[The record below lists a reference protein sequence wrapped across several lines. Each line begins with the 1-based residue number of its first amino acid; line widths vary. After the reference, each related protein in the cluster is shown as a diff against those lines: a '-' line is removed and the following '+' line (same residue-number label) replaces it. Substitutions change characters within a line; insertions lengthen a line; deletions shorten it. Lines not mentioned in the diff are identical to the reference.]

1 VTFAPQTLKPFA
13 KSHRKAEQ
21 SDTWSWARSRSCG
34 RRGGAVRLVGMNGAR
49 LTVIG
54 ALIILLG
61 ALGNAITVRQPTAV
75 IGFLVALLG
84 AWWLI
89 MGAARRDD
97 PWAKRIVA
105 LIRPR

>member
-1 VTFAPQTLKPFA
+1 
-13 KSHRKAEQ
+13 
-21 SDTWSWARSRSCG
+21 
-34 RRGGAVRLVGMNGAR
+34 MNGAR

>member
-1 VTFAPQTLKPFA
+1 VT
-13 KSHRKAEQ
+13 R
-21 SDTWSWARSRSCG
+21 WSCEGWRSS
-34 RRGGAVRLVGMNGAR
+34 VRLVGMKGAR

-54 ALIILLG
+54 ALIILFG
-61 ALGNAITVRQPTAV
+61 TFGNAIAVRQPSAV
-75 IGFLVALLG
+75 IGFLIALLG

-105 LIRPR
+105 IIKPR

>member
-1 VTFAPQTLKPFA
+1 MPWVGP
-13 KSHRKAEQ
+13 
-21 SDTWSWARSRSCG
+21 SCERCG
-34 RRGGAVRLVGMNGAR
+34 SAVRLSGMNGAR

-54 ALIILLG
+54 ALVILFG
-61 ALGNAITVRQPTAV
+61 ALGNAITVRQPSAV
-75 IGFLVALLG
+75 IGFLIALLG